1 MARKVNF
8 LGGLAQ
14 AKAGD
19 ANPMWGALAAGA
31 IGTGTA
37 IGVRTFTGMDKNAEL
52 IGLGAGAATGLAL
65 MMSPRTR
72 AAGFTGLLTAL
83 MTNGLR
89 YAEAMLSPKQQIK
102 DIAGVGVTFNATT
115 AATRLTAAQQLTA
128 AKTAAANAG
137 FGMRSSD
144 YRTALGARSAEERT
158 ALLGARSAEDRTVL
172 SGLGIVSPE
181 VLRTLGASGA
191 SPMPTFEGENA
202 PVQIVGATGLGSH
215 FGATL
220 FG

>member
-14 AKAGD
+14 AKSGD
-19 ANPMWGALAAGA
+19 ANPLWGALASGA

-37 IGVRTFTGMDKNAEL
+37 IGIRTFTGMDKNAEL

-102 DIAGVGVTFNATT
+102 DLAGAGVTFNATT
-115 AATRLTAAQQLTA
+115 AATRQTPKQQLVA
-128 AKTAAANAG
+128 AKSIAAGQG
-137 FGMRSSD
+137 FGAYAAER
-144 YRTALGARSAEERT
+144 RTALGAYAAENRT
-158 ALLGARSAEDRTVL
+158 ALLGERSAEPRTA
-172 SGLGIVSPE
+172 LGIVSPE
-181 VLRTLGASGA
+181 VLRTLGQSGA
-191 SPMPTFEGENA
+191 MPTFQGENA
-202 PVQIVGATGLGSH
+202 PVQIVGAQGLGQH
-215 FGATL
+215 FGSTV